1 LQSNLCE
8 LPSGPVLPLD
18 RMRIGEAGEIA
29 RVCGGGG
36 IVRRLTDL
44 GLAPGVRVKL
54 LSDAGS
60 AGPVIIRVGDARI
73 GIGRGMARRVLVRTN
88 SGQLSTNG

>member
-1 LQSNLCE
+1 M
-8 LPSGPVLPLD
+8 PLD
-18 RMRIGEAGEIA
+18 RMRAGEVGEIA

-36 IVRRLTDL
+36 ITRRLVEL

-60 AGPVIIRVGDARI
+60 AGPVIVRVGEGRI
-73 GIGRGMARRVLVRTN
+73 GIGRGMARRVLVRA
-88 SGQLSTNG
+88 NG